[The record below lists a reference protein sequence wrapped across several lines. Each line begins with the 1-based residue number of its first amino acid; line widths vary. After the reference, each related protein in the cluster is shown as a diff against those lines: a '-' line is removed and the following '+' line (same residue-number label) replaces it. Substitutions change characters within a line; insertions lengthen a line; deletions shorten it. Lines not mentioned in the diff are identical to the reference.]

1 MRLVIIIIY
10 FWFGLNSALRPL
22 TRIAMAMRTVIAIT
36 IVTIITMAATT
47 PPMMATVLSE
57 PELAESE
64 GATAVCGGGAA
75 VDTLFPGPT
84 SAVKNIRRHLYLCH
98 L

>member
-1 MRLVIIIIY
+1 MRLAIIIIY
-10 FWFGLNSALRPL
+10 FWFGLNSALRPF
-22 TRIAMAMRTVIAIT
+22 TRSAMAMRTVIAIT
-36 IVTIITMAATT
+36 IVITMAATT

-64 GATAVCGGGAA
+64 GATAVCGGGVV

-84 SAVKNIRRHLYLCH
+84 AAVKNIRRHLYLCH